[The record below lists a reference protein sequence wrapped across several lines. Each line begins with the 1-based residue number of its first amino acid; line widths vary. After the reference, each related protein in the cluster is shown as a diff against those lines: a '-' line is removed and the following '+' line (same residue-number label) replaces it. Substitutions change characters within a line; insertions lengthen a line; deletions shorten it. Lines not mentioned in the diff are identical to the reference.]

1 MGIVRRLMLASAV
14 VGFCLGAGVRAG
26 EDAPPGGPGGPDG
39 ARPGAADGERARG
52 PGQRGDARRGWADAA
67 RRGGEGREGA
77 RSHGRS
83 GDRMPLLGDVKGM
96 KEELEKHLANMKALQ
111 DRLKP
116 PAPPPAPK
124 PGDGPAAP
132 ARPDGDGPGPDK
144 EALQARV
151 DQVAPA
157 IVDEYVRHFQAVAE
171 LIKADREA
179 AIEKLKEHM
188 MNPRVPG
195 RPAPGAAGAGDP
207 AGPGDAPPRD
217 GEDRKDPPREF

>member
-1 MGIVRRLMLASAV
+1 
-14 VGFCLGAGVRAG
+14 
-26 EDAPPGGPGGPDG
+26 
-39 ARPGAADGERARG
+39 
-52 PGQRGDARRGWADAA
+52 
-67 RRGGEGREGA
+67 
-77 RSHGRS
+77 
-83 GDRMPLLGDVKGM
+83 M

-111 DRLKP
+111 DQLKP

-124 PGDGPAAP
+124 PGDGP
-132 ARPDGDGPGPDK
+132 GPDK
-144 EALQARV
+144 DALQARV

-195 RPAPGAAGAGDP
+195 RPAPGAAGAGGP

-217 GEDRKDPPREF
+217 GEDRKAPPREF